1 MKDNLILSLDLF
13 SLRILRLSMHI
24 LSQGAFD
31 DFKHEKKE
39 KKCFLAKKV

>member
-1 MKDNLILSLDLF
+1 
-13 SLRILRLSMHI
+13 MHI

-39 KKCFLAKKV
+39 KKMFFGKKSLKERK